1 MHERTN
7 LCKIVA
13 GSTRVFKILQGS
25 AICIL
30 YNTAQIY
37 NLTEPTAILQTPFL
51 NLCGFEN
58 LTLIFF
64 GHFQCKEKTLKNQH
78 SVHILMQGLV
88 CGLINKGIVP
98 VC

>member
-30 YNTAQIY
+30 YNTAQID

-58 LTLIFF
+58 LNFDIFWPF
-64 GHFQCKEKTLKNQH
+64 SVQGKDSQEPTQCAYFDARTG
-78 SVHILMQGLV
+78 VWFD
-88 CGLINKGIVP
+88 
-98 VC
+98 